1 MARPLTHQTGDV
13 IAVSID
19 GLGIAWCD
27 GIFAGDQELVE
38 NAKLNARLSRPIE
51 LFRCDLVCDASTP
64 LGALAAM
71 ASWNPGRAVLIQ
83 STDEINDFFEENE
96 RYV

>member
-13 IAVSID
+13 IAVSIN

-27 GIFAGDQELVE
+27 GIFAGDQELVA
-38 NAKLNARLSRPIE
+38 NAKLNAKLGRPIE
-51 LFRCDLVCDASTP
+51 LFRCDIVCDAITP

-71 ASWNPGRAVLIQ
+71 ASWNPGRTVIVQ
-83 STDEINDFFEENE
+83 STDAIDDFFDENE